1 MIYTIEY
8 GLVAICDMQNA
19 YLYFLVL
26 PCGWM
31 YIIMIYKSLPS

>member
-1 MIYTIEY
+1 MIYTIKY

-19 YLYFLVL
+19 YHCFLVL

-31 YIIMIYKSLPS
+31 YIIMIYKPLPS